1 VSGPASVLSVAL
13 LLTLCGFGVLAAV
26 GVSRSPAEL
35 AYRFGLAPLTGMA
48 CAGIVGATLATAG
61 ARLSIAGLIGLTIG
75 TCTVGAIRL
84 HLTPTIKSSSTGVRR
99 RSRTVEHVVAITALA
114 IVTFVGL
121 FALAAFRVKPLAEYD
136 GWAMWGMKARA
147 IAILGSADADV
158 FASEAYER
166 LHVEYPLLLPTL
178 HALPLQLTD
187 GFSSNTVILNC
198 FVVGISG
205 LLAIWALFRGR
216 VRTMLLLPFVA
227 AIAAMP
233 AFFVQLGSGYADV
246 PLALFVAGGLAASAR
261 WITDCRTDWIV
272 LATIFLAAAVLTK
285 DEGLLFAA
293 GAYIALLLAATGRRR
308 AVVVS
313 ALTVALAYAPWR
325 AYITVHQ
332 LDAPHY
338 DLSSSFD
345 IPWVAR
351 RLDRGPEAIAGL
363 LDEALDPRQ
372 FGLLVALGVVASLL
386 AFLVGPRSL
395 GIFASGFA
403 LLSLA
408 GLTWIYVITPY
419 DLPAYLGTNAH
430 RVVMAVVVGLGAL
443 CPLLFE
449 ECARTLAEQERSSA
463 RTGSLVTR
471 DSHESSVL
479 RRRSAP

>member
-1 VSGPASVLSVAL
+1 MSGAASVLSVAV
-13 LLTLCGFGVLAAV
+13 LLTLCGLGLLAVV
-26 GVSRSPAEL
+26 GVTRSPAEL
-35 AYRFGLAPLTGMA
+35 AYRSGLAPLAGMA
-48 CAGIVGATLATAG
+48 WAGIVGATLATAG
-61 ARLSIAGLIGLTIG
+61 ARLSIAGLIALT
-75 TCTVGAIRL
+75 TCTCAVGAIRL
-84 HLTPTIKSSSTGVRR
+84 HLTPTLTSSPRRVRR
-99 RSRTVEHVVAITALA
+99 RSSTTLQHVAGITALA
-114 IVTFVGL
+114 IVAIVAL

-147 IAILGSADADV
+147 IAVLGSADADV

-166 LHVEYPLLLPTL
+166 LHVEYPLLLPAL
-178 HALPLQLTD
+178 HALPLQLTN

-198 FVVGISG
+198 FVVGVSG
-205 LLAIWALFRGR
+205 LLAIWALLRDR
-216 VRTMLLLPFVA
+216 VRTTLLLPFVA

-246 PLALFVAGGLAASAR
+246 PLALFVAGGLAAAAR
-261 WITDCRTDWIV
+261 WLTDSRTDWIV
-272 LATIFLAAAVLTK
+272 LASIFLAAAVLTK

-293 GAYIALLLAATGRRR
+293 AAYVPLLLAATGRRR
-308 AVVVS
+308 TVVVS
-313 ALTVALAYAPWR
+313 ALTVALAYVPWR
-325 AYITVHQ
+325 AYLWVHQ

-338 DLSSSFD
+338 DLSSSLD

-351 RLDRGPEAIAGL
+351 RLNRGPEAIAGL

-372 FGLLVALGVVASLL
+372 FGLLLALGVAASLL
-386 AFLVGPRSL
+386 TLSFGPRPL

-419 DLPAYLGTNAH
+419 DLPPYLGTNAH

-449 ECARTLAEQERSSA
+449 ECARGLTGRERSSA
-463 RTGSLVTR
+463 GTGSLVTR
-471 DSHESSVL
+471 E
-479 RRRSAP
+479 